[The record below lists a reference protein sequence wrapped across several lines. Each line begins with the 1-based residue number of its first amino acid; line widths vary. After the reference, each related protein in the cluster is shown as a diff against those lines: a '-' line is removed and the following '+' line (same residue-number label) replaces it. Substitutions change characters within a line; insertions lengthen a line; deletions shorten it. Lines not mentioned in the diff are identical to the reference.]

1 MPQAAQIA
9 APAAVAKQTAAGGSQ
24 DLIKLRAE
32 IRRLESLIKKLQSDL
47 ASEREYSASLESQL
61 RSLSAAE

>member
-1 MPQAAQIA
+1 MPQPVQIA
-9 APAAVAKQTAAGGSQ
+9 APPASAKQTAAGGSQ
-24 DLIKLRAE
+24 ELLKLRAE

-61 RSLSAAE
+61 RTLSTVE

>member
-9 APAAVAKQTAAGGSQ
+9 APPAIATQTAAGSSPEA
-24 DLIKLRAE
+24 LKLRAE

-61 RSLSAAE
+61 RSLSTAE

>member
-1 MPQAAQIA
+1 MPQPAQIA
-9 APAAVAKQTAAGGSQ
+9 APAAVAKQTAAGGSPE
-24 DLIKLRAE
+24 LLKLRAE

-61 RSLSAAE
+61 RSLSTAE